1 MTLDIL
7 LSPITF
13 LDPTIPAVALICAIY
28 TRKFIWVW
36 PITVLAAFLLPIA
49 LLLINKQYIE
59 IFKNTDLQETFNQV
73 IIIRIVIAS
82 FWTLLCWWGANRIR
96 DYLAKE
102 YHEPT
107 H

>member
-7 LSPITF
+7 LNPITF
-13 LDPTIPAVALICAIY
+13 LDPTILAVAITCAIY

-36 PITVLAAFLLPIA
+36 PLSVLAACILP
-49 LLLINKQYIE
+49 LTLLIINQQYID
-59 IFKNTDLQETFNQV
+59 IFHNTDLQEVFNQV

-102 YHEPT
+102 NHDPA